1 MLSWGVWELYFC
13 HCGGGEGNPVKICL
27 KKNCWM
33 NQKIKIKCFSNKKQ
47 KFIIMVAA
55 AAAAATIK
63 GIINEGGWRGVFD
76 LFGGGGE

>member
-1 MLSWGVWELYFC
+1 
-13 HCGGGEGNPVKICL
+13 
-27 KKNCWM
+27 M

-47 KFIIMVAA
+47 KFIIMV
-55 AAAAATIK
+55 AAAATIK

>member
-1 MLSWGVWELYFC
+1 
-13 HCGGGEGNPVKICL
+13 
-27 KKNCWM
+27 M

-47 KFIIMVAA
+47 KFIIMVAAA

>member
-1 MLSWGVWELYFC
+1 
-13 HCGGGEGNPVKICL
+13 
-27 KKNCWM
+27 M

-47 KFIIMVAA
+47 KFIIMVA